1 MSKDS
6 IEMDQLD
13 PDIIDILRQGH
24 RTNGYLAK
32 ELGVVEGTIRSRI
45 KRLKDLDV
53 LVQRSQINPEV
64 LEDKMI
70 AIKVNEPKLLNERAE
85 EVSKL
90 EGVISASI
98 VSGHYDIMAEV
109 MMDSNRGFVRFL
121 TEVLPLVDGILATE
135 SFVVFAF
142 LGSHLTWVM
151 VASRQ
156 IRYSYGIKG
165 HQKELVK
172 SPARTSP

>member
-1 MSKDS
+1 MALESIMSKD
-6 IEMDQLD
+6 IIDIDQLD
-13 PDIIDILRQGH
+13 QDIIDILRQGH

-70 AIKVNEPKLLNERAE
+70 AMIAIKVNQPKLLNEKAE

-135 SFVVFAF
+135 SFVVLRSF
-142 LGSHLTWVM
+142 GKYV
-151 VASRQ
+151 
-156 IRYSYGIKG
+156 
-165 HQKELVK
+165 
-172 SPARTSP
+172 